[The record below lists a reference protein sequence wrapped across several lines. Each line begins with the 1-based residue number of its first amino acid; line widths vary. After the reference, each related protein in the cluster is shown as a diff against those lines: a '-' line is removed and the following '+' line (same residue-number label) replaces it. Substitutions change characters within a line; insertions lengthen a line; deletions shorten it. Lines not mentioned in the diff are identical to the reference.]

1 MSHAATPVSRFLGC
15 DVGKTAIVVFDAA
28 AGSLLSVANEPQAL
42 SKFAA
47 GLEATCLVVCEATG
61 GYEGAL
67 LAALLAAGIPVH
79 RADARK
85 VKAFIRSFGTIGKTD
100 AIDAKAL
107 ARYGKDRCA
116 ELARWQ
122 ARDRERLRLQALVL
136 ARRDVVRDRLAYA
149 NRRAAPGAEP
159 AHPYL
164 DALLAAF
171 DAQIKALDADINA
184 SIAQC
189 EPVARA
195 VQILIAIPGVGQKTA
210 AALIALMPELGS
222 LARRQAAALAGLAP
236 HPKQSGEADGYR
248 RTRGGRPEVKRVL
261 FMAALSA
268 RKHNPNLKAF
278 FERLVQAGKKPL
290 VAITAIM
297 RKLVVIA
304 NAKLKTANALH
315 VS

>member
-1 MSHAATPVSRFLGC
+1 MSHAATPVSRFIGC
-15 DVGKTAIVVFDAA
+15 DVGKTTVVAFDAA
-28 AGSLLSVANEPQAL
+28 SGRTRAIANAPPAL
-42 SKFAA
+42 SDFAA
-47 GLEATCLVVCEATG
+47 SLDQASFVVCEATG

-67 LAALLAAGIPVH
+67 LAALLAAGVPVH

-85 VKAFIRSFGTIGKTD
+85 VKAFIRSFGTLGKTD

-122 ARDRERLRLQALVL
+122 ARDRDRLNLQALVL
-136 ARRDVVRDRLAYA
+136 ARRDMVRDRLAYA

-159 AHPYL
+159 AHAYL
-164 DALLAAF
+164 DTLLASF
-171 DAQIKALDADINA
+171 DAQIKTIETDIKTLT
-184 SIAQC
+184 AQC
-189 EPVARA
+189 EPIARA
-195 VQILIAIPGVGQKTA
+195 VKTLVAIPGVGDKTA

-236 HPKQSGEADGYR
+236 HPKQSGEAEGYR

-278 FERLVQAGKKPL
+278 YERLVQAGKKPL

-304 NAKLKTANALH
+304 NAKLKAATANQ